1 MYLEAEVGQSGQKLI
16 LLPAVLAHLLHHQQR
31 GLKFAEAGGQ
41 LFGRTQDQCIL
52 IEEAT
57 GPRMVD
63 GRSRYR
69 YRPNRRR
76 EQAEID
82 EKFRM
87 GLRFFGDWHTHPE
100 PIPKPSTTDI
110 LSMQDCYRRSI
121 HQLGAFVLLIVGTSQ
136 LPQAIHG
143 SLYNGRQVLELRFR
157 LSADIVPTEFGPISS
172 R

>member
-16 LLPAVLAHLLHHQQR
+16 LFPAVLEHLIRHQQR
-31 GLKFAEAGGQ
+31 DMVFAEAGGQ
-41 LFGRTQDQCIL
+41 LFGHTQDQCIL

-57 GPRMVD
+57 GPRVVD
-63 GRSRYR
+63 GRSRYS

-82 EKFRM
+82 EKFDM

-100 PIPKPSTTDI
+100 QIPTPSTTDI
-110 LSMQDCYRRSI
+110 LSMQDCYSRSI
-121 HQLGAFVLLIVGTSQ
+121 HQLGAFVLLIVGTSK

-143 SLYNGRQVLELRFR
+143 SLYNGRQVLELRFH
-157 LSADIVPTEFGPISS
+157 LSYAGLSNLK
-172 R
+172 